1 MMSKR
6 VVKTETFTITRVQEV
21 SVLDHEEKAS
31 QASKATLMAYFF
43 MVVKFFLGK
52 WIRNQDDG

>member
-6 VVKTETFTITRVQEV
+6 VVKKETFTITRVQEV

-31 QASKATLMAYFF
+31 QASKATLMA
-43 MVVKFFLGK
+43 
-52 WIRNQDDG
+52 